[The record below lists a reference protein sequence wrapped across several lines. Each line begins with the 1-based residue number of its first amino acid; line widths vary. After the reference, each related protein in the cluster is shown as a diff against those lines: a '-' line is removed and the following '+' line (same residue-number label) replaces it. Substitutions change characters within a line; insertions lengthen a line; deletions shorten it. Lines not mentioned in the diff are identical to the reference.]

1 MKEFFKKIIDGIKKI
16 IEGITSGDRGTIF
29 RTVLQALAY
38 INQLVALIGHT
49 SFASAAWYQWLS
61 LGVTF
66 AITAV
71 TWWYNNDIT
80 SAAKWGSKVMDALKD
95 GKLSED
101 EVKDLLG
108 GEK

>member
-1 MKEFFKKIIDGIKKI
+1 MEKIKEFFKKIIDGLK
-16 IEGITSGDRGTIF
+16 SNDRGTVF
-29 RTVLQALAY
+29 RTVLQILAY
-38 INQLVALIGHT
+38 INQLIALIGRT
-49 SFASAAWYQWLS
+49 SFADAAWYQWVS
-61 LGVTF
+61 VGITF

-95 GKLSED
+95 GKLTED

-108 GEK
+108 GKE